1 MELAGK
7 AAGPRL
13 VSLCVGN
20 TVMISQAY
28 QCLGCPGWLTG
39 QEPEASPKPQRTQN
53 WSLIAKGHPLVSGTP
68 QLQLDHV
75 PPAGAAA
82 DLREDSER
90 HPMQPQ
96 VTIFMRC
103 SLEVHGL
110 KYHHG
115 I

>member
-13 VSLCVGN
+13 VSLCVGD
-20 TVMISQAY
+20 TVTISQAY

-39 QEPEASPKPQRTQN
+39 QESEASPKPQRTQN

-75 PPAGAAA
+75 PPGGAAA
-82 DLREDSER
+82 DPHKD
-90 HPMQPQ
+90 
-96 VTIFMRC
+96 
-103 SLEVHGL
+103 
-110 KYHHG
+110 
-115 I
+115 